1 MSASKPVRARAA
13 RDGPHAGSAIGAS
26 AVPVRGLFETHL
38 TVARLEPA
46 VAFYRDVVGLE
57 VASIVEE
64 RRVAFFWIGGHGHS
78 MLGVWEAGTAPNA
91 MRLHL
96 AFACEPND
104 VVTAPARLR
113 ALGVEPLG
121 FDREPVDEPVVL
133 GWMPAVSLYFQ
144 DPDGNLLEYIAMLD
158 ELPRPDLGVMP
169 YSRWTG
175 KRQAGG
181 GA

>member
-1 MSASKPVRARAA
+1 MSAKESRSRKPSDARQA
-13 RDGPHAGSAIGAS
+13 GP
-26 AVPVRGLFETHL
+26 VPVGGLFETHI

-46 VAFYRDVVGLE
+46 VAFYRDAVGLE
-57 VASIVEE
+57 LAAQFEE
-64 RRVAFFWIGGHGHS
+64 RRVAFFWIGGRGQS

-91 MRLHL
+91 MRVHL
-96 AFACEPND
+96 AFTCEPDD
-104 VVTAPARLR
+104 VVAAPARLR

-133 GWMPAVSLYFQ
+133 GWMPAVSLYFL
-144 DPDGNLLEYIAMLD
+144 DPDGNLLEYLAMLD

-169 YSRWTG
+169 YSRWVG

-181 GA
+181 A